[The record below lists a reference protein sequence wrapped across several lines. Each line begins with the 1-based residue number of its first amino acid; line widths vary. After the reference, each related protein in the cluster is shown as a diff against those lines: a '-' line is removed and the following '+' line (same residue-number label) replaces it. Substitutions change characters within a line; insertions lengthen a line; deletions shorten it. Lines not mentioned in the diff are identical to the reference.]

1 MLLTVENP
9 EPVIETFQNHLASGT
24 LDVLSPVFSGSNKSI
39 NSNNTNSDK
48 CVECGA
54 LFSSEPLENHDDKI
68 HHKHHN
74 ISISEGL
81 PEDKLMNAKIF
92 TTDASPHL
100 FKDFLDALE
109 VINTNKDFLM
119 KYINDPGSPL
129 PFEIHT
135 QQQSPNFKPRRAKSI
150 SLPVYGSSSGT
161 KDSEHTVSELID
173 TKGKIQSEI
182 QNVGDLHK
190 PSTSSSSSHKVDEVL
205 NSDQESVEREN
216 KNISSD
222 SSHSQVQ
229 NQVKPRN
236 FMDLRKK
243 IKHIIEE
250 SKSEKRRITMDAIVD
265 KIPGGN
271 RFSEN
276 VRKLINHSQSK
287 GHNREGKENGTTS
300 GYYGNRL
307 SKSYSRNKSQLSS
320 MRTSSLKESAD
331 RYSQLYDTCFQQ
343 ETANNNEVK
352 NPKTESLKLKTEEK
366 SSILKTPKSFQR
378 FLSLPNL
385 KSQHNQSEESSLQ
398 SSPQN
403 SIRKTEDRTINK
415 NDDFSKSQILSPTL
429 SDHTNEESI
438 LNDEQK
444 QDHVKSAPESESEAE
459 AGLDVNDKIKSNK
472 SIVIDGLGTLKGSES
487 AASIGSTMLVEAN
500 STFSSEASFLDCT
513 FELENLN
520 GLEDQEL
527 KPVAADDELNNI
539 FEQQDAKDE
548 NFLKFGYE
556 IPRMEIDTN
565 NEAAYNYVKKVLE
578 LSGFTSNESLGT
590 WYSDNQPL
598 DPSVYEEL
606 EGCLLLDPDCSGN
619 CDEGG
624 HCNHLLLFD
633 IINEGLLEIFGRS
646 YNYYP
651 RPLSSLSYV
660 HPLPNGGDNVLHKVW
675 KLISWYLNSAPKEA
689 YTSLDYYVAKDLAK
703 YDGWMNLQFD
713 SECAGLEIDDLIFDD
728 LLEEIIYT

>member
-1 MLLTVENP
+1 MRKRIRDNKEVGVSNGMHCHHTHPGRVWGILHVIKYHHWRHVKRRITPRRCNGGSHNASTSNDSDDMADPNSALSNLTPPESVHNLEVDPLSEMLLTVENP

-590 WYSDNQPL
+590 WWTLQ
-598 DPSVYEEL
+598 
-606 EGCLLLDPDCSGN
+606 
-619 CDEGG
+619 
-624 HCNHLLLFD
+624 
-633 IINEGLLEIFGRS
+633 
-646 YNYYP
+646 
-651 RPLSSLSYV
+651 SSSS
-660 HPLPNGGDNVLHKVW
+660 
-675 KLISWYLNSAPKEA
+675 I
-689 YTSLDYYVAKDLAK
+689 
-703 YDGWMNLQFD
+703 
-713 SECAGLEIDDLIFDD
+713 
-728 LLEEIIYT
+728 